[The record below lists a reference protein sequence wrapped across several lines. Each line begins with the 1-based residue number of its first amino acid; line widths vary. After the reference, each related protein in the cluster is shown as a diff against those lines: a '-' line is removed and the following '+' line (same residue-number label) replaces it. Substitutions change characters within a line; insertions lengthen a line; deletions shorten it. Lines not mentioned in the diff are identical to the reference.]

1 MKYPWGYTLSV
12 TLITILGL
20 TACSS
25 GDGQIDITLTDVSG
39 QVWQDANDN
48 GRRDVGEPT
57 LTGVTVYWD
66 RNNNGALDD
75 GEPSR
80 QTDANGGYRIR
91 LETGNYRIALV
102 LPDNTVQTLPRAGRQ
117 LTVSDIQ
124 PPAISTSAISTS
136 AVSTSAVSTQVI
148 GGDTSSM
155 AELPFAAAL
164 IPAGAANPRTAIFCT
179 AALVRPQWL
188 VTAAHCLVDSNGVPI
203 TDVAGVEAV
212 LGRTTLT
219 SQAGERIRAAELVL
233 FPRYVNRFNP
243 FWLNDIMLIRL
254 ERPSSQTPVNL
265 LSPPL
270 QRLAAPGAM
279 ALIAGWG
286 NTNLRIESGD
296 PQILANDLQAAPQPI
311 VDLPECVR
319 ILDRIL
325 ENSPTVNPRPTLD
338 PDAVLCSG
346 YPTTSSANFASA
358 SAGDSGGPL
367 LVQAGGEYFL
377 TGVASFGADTSY
389 DFRAFIPSYADWIE
403 TTIAARD
410 PGYYDLNLD
419 GTNVTR
425 VNFGLRDANIIADPS
440 GLGFIERP

>member
-1 MKYPWGYTLSV
+1 MKH
-12 TLITILGL
+12 ILGL
-20 TACSS
+20 IFAVTVVLGITACGG
-25 GDGQIDITLTDVSG
+25 GDGQFDITLTDVSG

-48 GRRDVGEPT
+48 GRRDAGEVT
-57 LTGVTVYWD
+57 LEGVTVYWD
-66 RNNNGALDD
+66 RNDNGTLDD

-80 QTDANGGYRIR
+80 QTNVSGGYRIR
-91 LETGNYRIALV
+91 LETGNYRIAIVPPAGSL
-102 LPDNTVQTLPRAGRQ
+102 QTLPRAGNQ

-124 PPAISTSAISTS
+124 TSAKQSPIQ
-136 AVSTSAVSTQVI
+136 TQVI

-155 AELPFAAAL
+155 NELPFAAAL
-164 IPAGAANPRTAIFCT
+164 IPAGAPNPRTAIFCT

-188 VTAAHCLVDSNGVPI
+188 VTAAHCLVDGDGNPI
-203 TDVAGVEAV
+203 ADVAGVEAV

-254 ERPSSQTPVNL
+254 ERPSTQTPVNL
-265 LSPPL
+265 LSLPL
-270 QRLAAPGAM
+270 RRLAAPGEM

-286 NTNLRIESGD
+286 NTNLRIESSD
-296 PQILANDLQAAPQPI
+296 PEILANDLQAAAQPI
-311 VDLPECVR
+311 VGLPECIR
-319 ILDRIL
+319 ILDLLL

-338 PDAVLCSG
+338 PEAVLCSG
-346 YPTTSSANFASA
+346 YPTPSSDDFASA

-410 PGYYDLNLD
+410 PGYYALTLTGSD
-419 GTNVTR
+419 VTR
-425 VNFGLRDANIIADPS
+425 VNFGVRTANVIADPS